1 MCTAI
6 CRRGRRMIFGRTLDV
21 SEGYG
26 QSVIATG
33 RRAPLT
39 FTSGYRTENHN
50 AFFGMGILSDSKPLY
65 FDAVNE
71 KGLCA
76 AALSFPHYAKYY
88 PQTDTKG
95 AVASFEIIP
104 YILSECNNVYEAK
117 RLIEGLTVTDTP
129 FSDSMPPSPLHWMVA
144 DKDSSIVI
152 ESTKKGTEIFD
163 NPFCVLTNSPNFLY
177 HKTHICDFLSLSN
190 SNPQT
195 ILYKFEDFSFFS
207 DGYGARLLPGDFSSS
222 SRFVRGAFAARFT
235 SFGDGEEDE
244 INSFFHV
251 METVTI
257 PKGCVTDSEGKEK
270 YTLYTSAIDA
280 EKKLYRFHTYD
291 RRDIA
296 VFSLDKYAD
305 TDRSLSIS

>member
-21 SEGYG
+21 SEEYG
-26 QSVIATG
+26 QGVIATG
-33 RRAPLT
+33 RRAPLS

-50 AFFGMGILSDSKPLY
+50 AFLGMGILSDSKALY

-88 PQTDTKG
+88 PAADAKR
-95 AVASFEIIP
+95 ALASFEIIP
-104 YILSECNNVYEAK
+104 YVLSVCGTVSEAK
-117 RLIEGLTVTDTP
+117 HMLENTTVTDTK
-129 FSDSMPPSPLHWMVA
+129 FSDSLPPSPLHWMIA
-144 DKDSSIVI
+144 DKESSIVI

-163 NPFCVLTNSPNFLY
+163 NPFGVLTNSPNFLY

-222 SRFVRGAFAARFT
+222 SRFVRGAFASRFT
-235 SFGDGEEDE
+235 SYGESEDDE

-251 METVTI
+251 METVSI

-270 YTLYTSAIDA
+270 YTLYTSAMDA
-280 EKKLYRFHTYD
+280 EKKLYRFHTYE

-296 VFSLDKYAD
+296 VFSLDEYAD
-305 TDRSLSIS
+305 TDRILKIE